1 MPIIEGEPRGK
12 HSPIKFEIDTETR
25 ELLRLYCKFSNNK
38 KVDRVIVGALKHLFK
53 TDAEFASWL
62 ERHRGEPGRPGK
74 SQTATEQ
81 HPGLSSTPA
90 GAARAPGTP
99 ESPTKR

>member
-38 KVDRVIVGALKHLFK
+38 KLDRVIIGALKHLFK
-53 TDAEFASWL
+53 TDAEFDSWL
-62 ERHRGEPGRPGK
+62 EHYRSPSVRGTKAPVLTDE
-74 SQTATEQ
+74 
-81 HPGLSSTPA
+81 HPGIPSATA
-90 GAARAPGTP
+90 GATRAVGTQ
-99 ESPTKR
+99 ESTKR

>member
-38 KVDRVIVGALKHLFK
+38 KLDRVIIGALKHLFK
-53 TDAEFASWL
+53 TDTEFGSWL
-62 ERHRGEPGRPGK
+62 ERHRSPSVRGANAPATTEEPIGVP
-74 SQTATEQ
+74 TA
-81 HPGLSSTPA
+81 PA
-90 GAARAPGTP
+90 GATRAVGTQ
-99 ESPTKR
+99 ESTKR